1 MHTTAET
8 SASSFP
14 ERSSVGSSA
23 AGRGNAQPHPFSY
36 PISQLS
42 FPPSHPYHYPYFHL
56 SYGMTFPLLQILQIH
71 PQVTPTHH
79 IPLFSFI
86 LKPYDPSCVYW
97 NPTQPNPTSGFW
109 SRSWISPTG
118 PETRGSRRRSP
129 YPFPAPAGPP
139 GITSKSFRNRKV
151 WTFVDDSHII
161 LGAHHPFQWASE
173 WGTPTSHQP
182 CRHTGTSV
190 SRHLSEFT

>member
-1 MHTTAET
+1 MLNPIP
-8 SASSFP
+8 SPIPFP
-14 ERSSVGSSA
+14 
-23 AGRGNAQPHPFSY
+23 NCP
-36 PISQLS
+36 
-42 FPPSHPYHYPYFHL
+42 
-56 SYGMTFPLLQILQIH
+56 FPLPIPITTLIFISHMGWHFPFFKDLIH